1 MTSFRFDGARFSNPF
16 AGCIAAIVWVA
27 SIVAQAQF
35 VAALHFL
42 EVDVAAS
49 TGLRSVQTRV

>member
-1 MTSFRFDGARFSNPF
+1 
-16 AGCIAAIVWVA
+16 VWVA